1 MVHRHLENVVSSY
14 EDYISHYEATIS
26 EEQHMNFSTERLNF
40 YTTSFE
46 KHEESTAY
54 LLTKEAS
61 GCGLLATFMLC
72 VKEEMAIKY
81 PNVIYHQFP
90 IRTTKTYNA
99 DAALISVLNVGGIPH
114 FVVEYKARVSG
125 DLRDQ

>member
-1 MVHRHLENVVSSY
+1 
-14 EDYISHYEATIS
+14 
-26 EEQHMNFSTERLNF
+26 MNFSTERLNF

-46 KHEESTAY
+46 KHEESTAH

-72 VKEEMAIKY
+72 VKEEMAI
-81 PNVIYHQFP
+81 NVDFRIDHQFP

-99 DAALISVLNVGGIPH
+99 DAALISVV
-114 FVVEYKARVSG
+114 VVEIS
-125 DLRDQ
+125 LTL

>member
-1 MVHRHLENVVSSY
+1 
-14 EDYISHYEATIS
+14 
-26 EEQHMNFSTERLNF
+26 MNFSTERLNF

-46 KHEESTAY
+46 KHEESTAH

-81 PNVIYHQFP
+81 PNVDFRIDHQFP

-99 DAALISVLNVGGIPH
+99 DAALISVLNV
-114 FVVEYKARVSG
+114 
-125 DLRDQ
+125 